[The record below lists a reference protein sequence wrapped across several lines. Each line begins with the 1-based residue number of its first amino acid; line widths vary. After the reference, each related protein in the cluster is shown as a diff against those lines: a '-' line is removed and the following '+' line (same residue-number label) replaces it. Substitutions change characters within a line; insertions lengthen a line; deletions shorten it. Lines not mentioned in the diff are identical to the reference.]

1 MRFFIDYLWD
11 FNETP
16 HQQWAVFAEDFGK
29 TVMYFKS
36 LNGKPTAERVCNRA
50 KYDYARLGEA
60 VAAGVMGHPEVVK
73 KFGKKGQEIGYEYAV

>member
-11 FNETP
+11 FSETP
-16 HQQWAVFAEDFGK
+16 QQQWAVFAEEQSK

-36 LNGKPTAERVCNRA
+36 LTGKPAAERACNRA

-60 VAAGVMGHPEVVK
+60 MVADVMAKPEVIK
-73 KFGKKGQEIGYEYAV
+73 KLSKKGQEIGYELK